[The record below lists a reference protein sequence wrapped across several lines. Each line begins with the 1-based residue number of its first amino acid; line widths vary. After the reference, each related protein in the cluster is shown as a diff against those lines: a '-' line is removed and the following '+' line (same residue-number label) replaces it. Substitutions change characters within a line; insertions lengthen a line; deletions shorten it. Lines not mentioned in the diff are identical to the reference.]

1 LPLCGK
7 GAVRLE
13 FLCCAFH
20 IEAKWLR
27 AELSAGANEILK
39 VMGADMEDYSREN
52 SQNPYSPLTCIVLLL
67 AVVAATQLNIHS
79 LF

>member
-1 LPLCGK
+1 
-7 GAVRLE
+7 
-13 FLCCAFH
+13 
-20 IEAKWLR
+20 
-27 AELSAGANEILK
+27 LSAGANEILK
-39 VMGADMEDYSREN
+39 VMVADMEDYSREN